1 MSNEKLSRNDVKV
14 FYIYGE
20 DFIVYYLSSTR
31 IDIIF
36 KIGNFFKSLYEIW
49 IFILLL
55 LLRVI
60 AISRVLKTY
69 KLHFL

>member
-1 MSNEKLSRNDVKV
+1 M

-36 KIGNFFKSLYEIW
+36 KIGNFFKSLYEI
-49 IFILLL
+49 
-55 LLRVI
+55 
-60 AISRVLKTY
+60 
-69 KLHFL
+69 

>member
-36 KIGNFFKSLYEIW
+36 KINFFKSLYEIW
-49 IFILLL
+49 IFIYYYVSLQ
-55 LLRVI
+55 
-60 AISRVLKTY
+60 
-69 KLHFL
+69 

>member
-36 KIGNFFKSLYEIW
+36 KIGNFFKSFVRNLNFYPYYYYVS
-49 IFILLL
+49 LQ
-55 LLRVI
+55 
-60 AISRVLKTY
+60 
-69 KLHFL
+69 

>member
-1 MSNEKLSRNDVKV
+1 M

-36 KIGNFFKSLYEIW
+36 KIGSRSISSNLCTKFEFLS
-49 IFILLL
+49 LL

-60 AISRVLKTY
+60 AINRVLKIY
-69 KLHFL
+69 KLHFV

>member
-20 DFIVYYLSSTR
+20 DFIVYYLSFTR

-36 KIGNFFKSLYEIW
+36 KIGNFFKSLYEI
-49 IFILLL
+49 
-55 LLRVI
+55 
-60 AISRVLKTY
+60 
-69 KLHFL
+69 